1 MSVSSSG
8 YHESVGQ
15 TQATSML
22 GAQGSGQH
30 GNVRVERHDCYR
42 EEIEYSLDA
51 VPSITRAVFADG
63 SHKHLGKS

>member
-1 MSVSSSG
+1 
-8 YHESVGQ
+8 
-15 TQATSML
+15 ML